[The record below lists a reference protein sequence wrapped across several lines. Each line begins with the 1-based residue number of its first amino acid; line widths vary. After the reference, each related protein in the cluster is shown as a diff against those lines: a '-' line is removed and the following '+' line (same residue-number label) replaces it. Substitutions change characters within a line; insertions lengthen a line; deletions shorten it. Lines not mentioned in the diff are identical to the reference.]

1 MSEVTCDW
9 TKYDSFDSDS
19 DISISGRIRL
29 FNVWIAP
36 GKVVGVET
44 PTVFKHVDNS
54 GSTALSIATPAD
66 QRWND
71 NNPNTVLPKGGILFP
86 DGLFMQAV
94 IPYFKFRSSLQWVI
108 R

>member
-54 GSTALSIATPAD
+54 GCS
-66 QRWND
+66 
-71 NNPNTVLPKGGILFP
+71 
-86 DGLFMQAV
+86 
-94 IPYFKFRSSLQWVI
+94 
-108 R
+108 